1 MTLAVRA
8 GMSRPAKLSVPSILA
23 GICALL
29 IFATEGFDFV
39 LGIGAAVLGVVGALL
54 ALQKDVRGGL
64 ISAISLVIGLGSV
77 LVSILQVVF

>member
-1 MTLAVRA
+1 MALAVRA

-23 GICALL
+23 GVCVVL

-39 LGIGAAVLGVVGALL
+39 LGIAAAVLGVLGALL

-64 ISAISLVIGLGSV
+64 VSAFSLVIGLGSA
-77 LVSILQVVF
+77 LLSILQVLF